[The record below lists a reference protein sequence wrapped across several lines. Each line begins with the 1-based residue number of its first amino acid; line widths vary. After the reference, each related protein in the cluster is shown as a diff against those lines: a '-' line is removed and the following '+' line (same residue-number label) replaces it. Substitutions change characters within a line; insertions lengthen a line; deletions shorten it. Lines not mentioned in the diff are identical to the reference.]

1 MDPEDIIQEKDL
13 DGYSKSMTIEAIKIV
28 YHQMENSICLIKNN
42 GLKGTDFFVFFK
54 MMMNG
59 IQLHSES

>member
-1 MDPEDIIQEKDL
+1 MNSEDIILEKDL

-28 YHQMENSICLIKNN
+28 CHQMENSICLIKNMDSKV
-42 GLKGTDFFVFFK
+42 LAFFAFFK

-59 IQLHSES
+59 IQLLSEL